1 MGILFQILT
10 FLAIFTLL
18 IGIAQLFNKGM
29 KINSTYMLLNLASIL
44 SIILVF
50 VVYFENMN
58 ITSYI
63 APVFLL
69 MASIIGRKRLKKK
82 NPRY

>member
-1 MGILFQILT
+1 MGILFQILI

-18 IGIAQLFNKGM
+18 IGIAQLFNKRL
-29 KINSTYMLLNLASIL
+29 KINSTNILLNVVSVLA
-44 SIILVF
+44 IILVF

-69 MASIIGRKRLKKK
+69 MASIMGREKD
-82 NPRY
+82 

>member
-1 MGILFQILT
+1 MGILFQIFI

-18 IGIAQLFNKGM
+18 IGIAQLFNKRL
-29 KINSTYMLLNLASIL
+29 KINSTNILLNVVSVLA
-44 SIILVF
+44 IILVF

-69 MASIIGRKRLKKK
+69 MASIMGRKRLKKK
-82 NPRY
+82 NPR

>member
-1 MGILFQILT
+1 MGILFQILI

-18 IGIAQLFNKGM
+18 IGIAQLFNKRL
-29 KINSTYMLLNLASIL
+29 KINSTNILLNVVSVLA
-44 SIILVF
+44 IILVF

-69 MASIIGRKRLKKK
+69 MASIMGRKRLKKK
-82 NPRY
+82 NPR